1 MRKSIFATLAIILGV
16 ALCWAAPPVDKLP
29 SLLTTPAEARIT
41 SVIVGGSPPASTSY
55 ATPAYVNSDDQYDD
69 GTYSN
74 DATITGVTS
83 GNVLIMFIS
92 GINTQTVTGVSTSS
106 GSTSSWA
113 SLGTYT
119 VGGQAV
125 WIYWCT
131 ATGTGTVSAK
141 PSGSA
146 SDAGYAMHEYSGV
159 ETTTPQI
166 GTIQG
171 DGGTADTDFST
182 ANITTT
188 TTNALLVGIW
198 ASETGDRTVTY
209 GSGWTQRINTTGH
222 IHKTVDRVVTSTGNY
237 NFSGSFTPS
246 TNFGAAFVALKAKT
260 L

>member
-55 ATPAYVNSDDQYDD
+55 ATPAYVNSDDQYD
-69 GTYSN
+69 GTYEN

-83 GNVLIMFIS
+83 GNVLIMLIS
-92 GINTQTVTGVSTSS
+92 GTNTQTVTGVSTSS

-125 WIYWCT
+125 WIYWCA
-131 ATGTGTVSAK
+131 ATGTGNVSAK
-141 PSGSA
+141 PAGSA
-146 SDAGYAMHEYSGV
+146 NDAGYAMHEYSGV
-159 ETTTPQI
+159 ETTSPQI

-198 ASETGDRTVTY
+198 SSQTGDRDVTY
-209 GSGWTQRINTTGH
+209 GSGWVQRINSSSH